1 MEKKQVELTGKVG
14 QKIYQT
20 DFQGEVVCLVYLT
33 EISGAGAL
41 LEAGFSPPEGVRV
54 YVDREPAWGSTIVV
68 KGKLRTYREPG
79 NPGEFDARLYYQT
92 LGLQF
97 DSTKAVILRE

>member
-1 MEKKQVELTGKVG
+1 MEKKQVELTGKVD

-54 YVDREPAWGSTIVV
+54 YVDRVSSGLTANLAIPANLMPDFTIRRWDYN
-68 KGKLRTYREPG
+68 L
-79 NPGEFDARLYYQT
+79 
-92 LGLQF
+92 
-97 DSTKAVILRE
+97 I